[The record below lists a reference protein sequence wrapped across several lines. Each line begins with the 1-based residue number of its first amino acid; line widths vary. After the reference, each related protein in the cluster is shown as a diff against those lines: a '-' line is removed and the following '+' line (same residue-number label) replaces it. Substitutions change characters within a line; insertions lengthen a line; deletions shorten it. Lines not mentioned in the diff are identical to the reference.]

1 MNSPDLLHLSIAVAV
16 TAILVWAGISDVRTR
31 KIPNGCAICIIALFA
46 IWAISEKGVGTGSA
60 LAAAAISFVI
70 GFGLYSLNLMG
81 AGDVKLFSALALFTG
96 LELLGTFT
104 LATAVSGGVVA
115 LTFLI
120 TRPARRNAMVGRNGK
135 GDHRESV
142 PYGVAIGLGALMVVW
157 GGVITLPSL

>member
-1 MNSPDLLHLSIAVAV
+1 MHSLNFLHLSIAI
-16 TAILVWAGISDVRTR
+16 AITGVLVWAGISDVRSR
-31 KIPNGCAICIIALFA
+31 KIPNACTIAIIALFA
-46 IWAISEKGVGTGSA
+46 IWALSEKGVGTGSA

-115 LTFLI
+115 LSFLI
-120 TRPARRNAMVGRNGK
+120 ARPARKNAMVGLKGK
-135 GDHRESV
+135 DDHRHSV
-142 PYGVAIGLGALMVVW
+142 PYGVAIGLGALLVVW
-157 GGVITLPSL
+157 GGLVPLPSS